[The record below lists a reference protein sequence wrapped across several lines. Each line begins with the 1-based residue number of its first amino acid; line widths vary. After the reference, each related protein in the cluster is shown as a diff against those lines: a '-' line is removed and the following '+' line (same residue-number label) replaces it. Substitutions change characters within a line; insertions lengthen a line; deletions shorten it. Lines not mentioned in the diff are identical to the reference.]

1 MCCSNSHQGI
11 PSTTVTASRVTQ
23 GRVEYESMI
32 PRGMDKGLDLWE
44 AIWVLSP
51 MKTHMMDVGSFSGLP
66 DVVVSPRGFS

>member
-1 MCCSNSHQGI
+1 
-11 PSTTVTASRVTQ
+11 
-23 GRVEYESMI
+23 
-32 PRGMDKGLDLWE
+32 MDKGLDLWE